1 MVGKSM
7 SIDLK
12 PQGITVVL
20 LHPGAVRTEMTG
32 GGGLIDAP
40 ESAAGLLEVLTTRSA
55 EELNGGFFEFKGIPI
70 KW

>member
-7 SIDLK
+7 SIDLQ

-20 LHPGAVRTEMTG
+20 LHPGAVRTDMTG

-55 EELNGGFFEFKGIPI
+55 EELNGGFFEYKNLAV